1 MELKHIGVLRLH
13 NLASTKGQL
22 SLAEAN
28 HLYTCDGCMEVFEAF
43 MKQLHGEGHL
53 SKRTA
58 RVIAEDGAVSADL
71 PWAL

>member
-1 MELKHIGVLRLH
+1 
-13 NLASTKGQL
+13 
-22 SLAEAN
+22 
-28 HLYTCDGCMEVFEAF
+28 MEVFEAF